1 MPKHDDPTT
10 ELPGTGR
17 IAAELRA
24 TGSGPTAAELGGTET
39 GPIAADLGGT
49 GTGATAA
56 APAPPPGLAHAGPA
70 HTGPAQTGQA
80 QTGQADTGPVRT
92 GQAPPGRP
100 SAGPVPIAAELGGTG
115 IGPIAAELGGAGT
128 GATAAVPAPPPGLAH
143 AGPAHTGPAQT
154 GQADTGPVHT
164 GQAPAGRPS
173 VGPAA
178 PAAPAGPGYR
188 AVFRVREFR
197 VVFVAHLFSLLGV
210 VVSEL
215 ALTVLVYDLTRSPLL
230 SSLTFALGFLPYLV
244 GGTLLAGLTD
254 RLPPRRIL
262 VVCDLL
268 CAGCVALMVV
278 PATPVALLLALRCA
292 IAVVSPVFN
301 GTRMATLADILG
313 EGDLFVLGRSL
324 LRIVSQSALLTG
336 FAVGGVLLTVVPP
349 RGALAVTAGTFLVSA
364 LLLRLGTVRRPARG
378 SGAAGS
384 GLSGTWAVLRNR
396 RVRALMLMF
405 WVPPLFA
412 VVPEALAAPYAD
424 EIGVSTAALGLLMCA
439 LPVGTI
445 TGELLA
451 GSFLSAAVRS
461 RIVLPLAVTGVLPY
475 LLYAPEPGVPLA
487 AAALFLAGA
496 TGAYTLGLDAWFV
509 AAVPEEQRGRA
520 MTLMTA
526 GMMTVQGIGMA
537 GAGVAAEFAP
547 VHVVVAGT
555 GVLGTVCLLAAAAEL
570 RAAGAAGDR
579 KARRG

>member
-1 MPKHDDPTT
+1 MPKPASQ
-10 ELPGTGR
+10 GT
-17 IAAELRA
+17 
-24 TGSGPTAAELGGTET
+24 
-39 GPIAADLGGT
+39 
-49 GTGATAA
+49 
-56 APAPPPGLAHAGPA
+56 
-70 HTGPAQTGQA
+70 
-80 QTGQADTGPVRT
+80 
-92 GQAPPGRP
+92 
-100 SAGPVPIAAELGGTG
+100 PVPVTPVPVTPAS
-115 IGPIAAELGGAGT
+115 
-128 GATAAVPAPPPGLAH
+128 ATSVPA
-143 AGPAHTGPAQT
+143 T
-154 GQADTGPVHT
+154 PV
-164 GQAPAGRPS
+164 
-173 VGPAA
+173 PAA
-178 PAAPAGPGYR
+178 PIDRPGYR

-197 VVFVAHLFSLLGV
+197 FVFVAHLFSLLGV

-230 SSLTFALGFLPYLV
+230 SSLTFALGFLPYLL

-262 VVCDLL
+262 VVCDLV
-268 CAGCVALMVV
+268 CAACVAVMVV
-278 PATPVALLLALRCA
+278 PATPVAVLLALRCA

-349 RGALAVTAGTFLVSA
+349 RGALAVTAVTFLVSA
-364 LLLRLGTVRRPARG
+364 LVLRLGTARRPARAAA
-378 SGAAGS
+378 SAGS

-445 TGELLA
+445 AGELFA
-451 GSFLSAAVRS
+451 GSFLSAATRS

-475 LLYAPEPGVPLA
+475 LLYAPEPGVALA
-487 AAALFLAGA
+487 VVALFLAGA

-509 AAVPEEQRGRA
+509 VAVPEEQRGRA

-537 GAGVAAEFAP
+537 GAGIAAEFVP
-547 VHVVVAGT
+547 VHTVVAGT
-555 GVLGTVCLLAAAAEL
+555 GVVGTLCLLAAAAEL
-570 RAAGAAGDR
+570 KASGATE
-579 KARRG
+579 K

>member
-1 MPKHDDPTT
+1 MPENDT
-10 ELPGTGR
+10 R
-17 IAAELRA
+17 
-24 TGSGPTAAELGGTET
+24 
-39 GPIAADLGGT
+39 
-49 GTGATAA
+49 
-56 APAPPPGLAHAGPA
+56 APAPAPA
-70 HTGPAQTGQA
+70 HDPAHG
-80 QTGQADTGPVRT
+80 
-92 GQAPPGRP
+92 
-100 SAGPVPIAAELGGTG
+100 S
-115 IGPIAAELGGAGT
+115 
-128 GATAAVPAPPPGLAH
+128 ATAGAPAP
-143 AGPAHTGPAQT
+143 
-154 GQADTGPVHT
+154 
-164 GQAPAGRPS
+164 APARGD
-173 VGPAA
+173 A
-178 PAAPAGPGYR
+178 PAPLPGDAPAPAPGDAPSPGYR

-197 VVFVAHLFSLLGV
+197 FVFVAHLFSLLGV

-254 RLPPRRIL
+254 RLPPRRLL
-262 VVCDLL
+262 VVCDLV
-268 CAGCVALMVV
+268 CAACVAVMIA

-349 RGALAVTAGTFLVSA
+349 RGALAVTAVTFLVSA
-364 LLLRLGTVRRPARG
+364 LLLRLGTARRPARG
-378 SGAAGS
+378 AGRTTAS
-384 GLSGTWAVLRNR
+384 GLAGTWAVLRNR

-445 TGELLA
+445 AGELFA
-451 GSFLSAAVRS
+451 GSFLSAATRS

-475 LLYAPEPGVPLA
+475 LLYGPKPGVALA
-487 AAALFLAGA
+487 AVALFLAGA

-509 AAVPEEQRGRA
+509 AAVPEETRGRA

-526 GMMTVQGIGMA
+526 GMMTVQGVGMA

-547 VHVVVAGT
+547 VHTVVAAT
-555 GVLGTVCLLAAAAEL
+555 GVLGTLCLLAAAAEL
-570 RAAGAAGDR
+570 RAAGATEERDGAVRHVAHG
-579 KARRG
+579 

>member
-10 ELPGTGR
+10 TLP
-17 IAAELRA
+17 
-24 TGSGPTAAELGGTET
+24 ET
-39 GPIAADLGGT
+39 GPEP
-49 GTGATAA
+49 TAA
-56 APAPPPGLAHAGPA
+56 APLPPPLSAPAAGPA
-70 HTGPAQTGQA
+70 SV
-80 QTGQADTGPVRT
+80 GPV
-92 GQAPPGRP
+92 
-100 SAGPVPIAAELGGTG
+100 SAGPA
-115 IGPIAAELGGAGT
+115 
-128 GATAAVPAPPPGLAH
+128 PASAP
-143 AGPAHTGPAQT
+143 
-154 GQADTGPVHT
+154 
-164 GQAPAGRPS
+164 APAGLAS
-173 VGPAA
+173 AGQAS
-178 PAAPAGPGYR
+178 AGPGYR

-262 VVCDLL
+262 VVCDLF

-278 PATPVALLLALRCA
+278 PATPVAVLLALRCA

-349 RGALAVTAGTFLVSA
+349 RGALAVTATTFLVSA
-364 LLLRLGTVRRPARG
+364 LLLRLGTVRRPARA
-378 SGAAGS
+378 SGAADS
-384 GLSGTWAVLRNR
+384 GFSGTWAVLRNR

-445 TGELLA
+445 TGELFA
-451 GSFLSAAVRS
+451 GSFLGAVTRS

-509 AAVPEEQRGRA
+509 AAVPEAQRGRA

-537 GAGVAAEFAP
+537 GAGIAAEFAP
-547 VHVVVAGT
+547 VHAVVAGT

-570 RAAGAAGDR
+570 RAAGATGKTGETGETGAGR
-579 KARRG
+579 GGRRPKGETGLTGM

>member
-1 MPKHDDPTT
+1 MPENDTRTPSRAPAPTPPQGPDT
-10 ELPGTGR
+10 PPVTAPAAPGTTPEPLPTGP
-17 IAAELRA
+17 AA
-24 TGSGPTAAELGGTET
+24 TGPAAT
-39 GPIAADLGGT
+39 GPAATGPVPPDPGPPGT
-49 GTGATAA
+49 ATPAPAPSPSTPASTGAALPVPAPAA
-56 APAPPPGLAHAGPA
+56 AP
-70 HTGPAQTGQA
+70 TGT
-80 QTGQADTGPVRT
+80 
-92 GQAPPGRP
+92 
-100 SAGPVPIAAELGGTG
+100 
-115 IGPIAAELGGAGT
+115 
-128 GATAAVPAPPPGLAH
+128 AVPAPAAP
-143 AGPAHTGPAQT
+143 TGTAL
-154 GQADTGPVHT
+154 
-164 GQAPAGRPS
+164 
-173 VGPAA
+173 PAA
-178 PAAPAGPGYR
+178 APPAPGYR
-188 AVFRVREFR
+188 AVFAVREFR

-230 SSLTFALGFLPYLV
+230 SSLTFALGFLPYLL

-262 VVCDLL
+262 VVCDLV

-278 PATPVALLLALRCA
+278 PATPVAVLLVLRCA

-336 FAVGGVLLTVVPP
+336 FAAGGVLLTLVPP
-349 RGALAVTAGTFLVSA
+349 RGALAVTATTFLVSA
-364 LLLRLGTVRRPARG
+364 LLLRLGTARRPARA
-378 SGAAGS
+378 GAGTG

-445 TGELLA
+445 AGELFA
-451 GSFLSAAVRS
+451 GSFLSAAARA

-475 LLYAPEPGVPLA
+475 LLYAPRPGVALA
-487 AAALFLAGA
+487 AVALFLAGA

-526 GMMTVQGIGMA
+526 GMMTVQGVGMA
-537 GAGVAAEFAP
+537 GAGIAAEFAP
-547 VHVVVAGT
+547 VHTVVAGT
-555 GVLGTVCLLAAAAEL
+555 GVLGTLCLLAAAAEL
-570 RAAGAAGDR
+570 RATAARPKGET
-579 KARRG
+579 GLTGI

>member
-1 MPKHDDPTT
+1 MPENDTRTPTT
-10 ELPGTGR
+10 APANT
-17 IAAELRA
+17 
-24 TGSGPTAAELGGTET
+24 P
-39 GPIAADLGGT
+39 
-49 GTGATAA
+49 
-56 APAPPPGLAHAGPA
+56 APAPS
-70 HTGPAQTGQA
+70 
-80 QTGQADTGPVRT
+80 
-92 GQAPPGRP
+92 AP
-100 SAGPVPIAAELGGTG
+100 
-115 IGPIAAELGGAGT
+115 
-128 GATAAVPAPPPGLAH
+128 ATA
-143 AGPAHTGPAQT
+143 TT
-154 GQADTGPVHT
+154 
-164 GQAPAGRPS
+164 
-173 VGPAA
+173 A
-178 PAAPAGPGYR
+178 PAAPAQAGAPTAAAAPARPAVPGAFGAAPGGGTGPESAPAPAPTAGLAAAPGKVGAPDPRPGYR
-188 AVFRVREFR
+188 AVFAVREFR
-197 VVFVAHLFSLLGV
+197 FVFVAHLFSLLGV

-215 ALTVLVYDLTRSPLL
+215 ALTVLVYDMTRSPLL

-262 VVCDLL
+262 VVCDLV

-278 PATPVALLLALRCA
+278 PATPVAVLLVLRCA

-301 GTRMATLADILG
+301 GTRTATLADILG

-336 FAVGGVLLTVVPP
+336 FAAGGVLLTVVPP
-349 RGALAVTAGTFLVSA
+349 RGALVVTTATFLASA
-364 LLLRLGTVRRPARG
+364 LLLRLGTARRPARG
-378 SGAAGS
+378 SDS
-384 GLSGTWAVLRNR
+384 PGLSGTWAVLRNR

-451 GSFLSAAVRS
+451 GSFLSAAARS
-461 RIVLPLAVTGVLPY
+461 RIVLPLAVAGVLPY
-475 LLYAPEPGVPLA
+475 LLYAPRPGVALA
-487 AAALFLAGA
+487 AVALFLAGA

-526 GMMTVQGIGMA
+526 GMMTVQGVGMA
-537 GAGVAAEFAP
+537 GAGVAAEFAS
-547 VHVVVAGT
+547 VHVVVAGA
-555 GVLGTVCLLAAAAEL
+555 GVLGTLCLLVAAVEL
-570 RAAGAAGDR
+570 RATGDGDLRGDR

>member
-1 MPKHDDPTT
+1 MPPHDSEPLAPPVPT
-10 ELPGTGR
+10 PV
-17 IAAELRA
+17 
-24 TGSGPTAAELGGTET
+24 
-39 GPIAADLGGT
+39 D
-49 GTGATAA
+49 
-56 APAPPPGLAHAGPA
+56 APAP
-70 HTGPAQTGQA
+70 T
-80 QTGQADTGPVRT
+80 
-92 GQAPPGRP
+92 
-100 SAGPVPIAAELGGTG
+100 
-115 IGPIAAELGGAGT
+115 
-128 GATAAVPAPPPGLAH
+128 PAPA
-143 AGPAHTGPAQT
+143 
-154 GQADTGPVHT
+154 
-164 GQAPAGRPS
+164 R
-173 VGPAA
+173 
-178 PAAPAGPGYR
+178 PGYR

-230 SSLTFALGFLPYLV
+230 SSLTFALGFLPYLI

-262 VVCDLL
+262 VVCDLV

-278 PATPVALLLALRCA
+278 PATPVAVLLALRCA

-324 LRIVSQSALLTG
+324 LRIVSQSALLAG
-336 FAVGGVLLTVVPP
+336 FAVAGVLLTVVPP
-349 RGALAVTAGTFLVSA
+349 RGALGVTAATFLVSA
-364 LLLRLGTVRRPARG
+364 LLLRLGTARRPAR
-378 SGAAGS
+378 AATAS
-384 GLSGTWAVLRNR
+384 GLGGTWAVLRDR

-445 TGELLA
+445 AGELCA
-451 GSFLSAAVRS
+451 GAFLSAATRS

-475 LLYAPEPGVPLA
+475 LLYAPRPGVALA
-487 AAALFLAGA
+487 TLALFLAGA
-496 TGAYTLGLDAWFV
+496 TGAYTLGLDARFV

-526 GMMTVQGIGMA
+526 GMMTVQGVGMA
-537 GAGVAAEFAP
+537 GAGLAAEFAS
-547 VHVVVAGT
+547 VHTVVAAT
-555 GVLGTVCLLAAAAEL
+555 GVIGTLCLLAAAGEV
-570 RAAGAAGDR
+570 RATERRDGADR
-579 KARRG
+579 HMTSR

>member
-1 MPKHDDPTT
+1 MPTNDTRPPEPAPT
-10 ELPGTGR
+10 
-17 IAAELRA
+17 
-24 TGSGPTAAELGGTET
+24 PT
-39 GPIAADLGGT
+39 P
-49 GTGATAA
+49 
-56 APAPPPGLAHAGPA
+56 APAPA
-70 HTGPAQTGQA
+70 
-80 QTGQADTGPVRT
+80 
-92 GQAPPGRP
+92 
-100 SAGPVPIAAELGGTG
+100 SA
-115 IGPIAAELGGAGT
+115 
-128 GATAAVPAPPPGLAH
+128 ATPTP
-143 AGPAHTGPAQT
+143 
-154 GQADTGPVHT
+154 
-164 GQAPAGRPS
+164 APAGGRPADTPDAGPS
-173 VGPAA
+173 APAPEPTPAGGRPTPAPAPEPSEPAA
-178 PAAPAGPGYR
+178 PSPGYR
-188 AVFRVREFR
+188 AVFAVREFR
-197 VVFVAHLFSLLGV
+197 FVFVAHLFSLVGV

-262 VVCDLL
+262 VVCDLV
-268 CAGCVALMVV
+268 CAACVAAMVV
-278 PATPVALLLALRCA
+278 PATPVAVLLALRCA

-336 FAVGGVLLTVVPP
+336 FAVGGVLLTAVPP
-349 RGALAVTAGTFLVSA
+349 RGALAVTATTFVVSA
-364 LLLRLGTVRRPARG
+364 LLLRFGTVRRPAR
-378 SGAAGS
+378 AGKETRS
-384 GLSGTWAVLRNR
+384 GLSGTWAVLRDR

-445 TGELLA
+445 AGELFA
-451 GSFLSAAVRS
+451 GSFLSAATRS
-461 RIVLPLAVTGVLPY
+461 RVVVPLAVVSVLPY
-475 LLYAPEPGVPLA
+475 LLYAPRPGLVLA
-487 AAALFLAGA
+487 ALALFLAGA

-526 GMMTVQGIGMA
+526 GMMTVQGVGMA
-537 GAGVAAEFAP
+537 GAGIAAEFAS
-547 VHVVVAGT
+547 VHTVVAGA
-555 GVLGTVCLLAAAAEL
+555 GVLGTACVVAVVAEL
-570 RAAGAAGDR
+570 RATEVRDGAAR
-579 KARRG
+579 HMTSR

>member
-1 MPKHDDPTT
+1 MPENTPRTPLPAPTT
-10 ELPGTGR
+10 TPAHLPPGPTHTPGT
-17 IAAELRA
+17 
-24 TGSGPTAAELGGTET
+24 
-39 GPIAADLGGT
+39 
-49 GTGATAA
+49 
-56 APAPPPGLAHAGPA
+56 PPPEATPASARTTAPGAAGPGRA
-70 HTGPAQTGQA
+70 VGPAVEPA
-80 QTGQADTGPVRT
+80 RAV
-92 GQAPPGRP
+92 APG
-100 SAGPVPIAAELGGTG
+100 
-115 IGPIAAELGGAGT
+115 
-128 GATAAVPAPPPGLAH
+128 AVPAGT
-143 AGPAHTGPAQT
+143 AGPGTAPVPAR
-154 GQADTGPVHT
+154 A
-164 GQAPAGRPS
+164 

-178 PAAPAGPGYR
+178 GFAPVRAVDPGAAVPVPAPAVGPEVPAGGPGYL
-188 AVFRVREFR
+188 AVFAVPEFR
-197 VVFVAHLFSLLGV
+197 FVFVAHLFSLLGV

-230 SSLTFALGFLPYLV
+230 SSLTFALGFLPYLL

-262 VVCDLL
+262 VVCDLV

-278 PATPVALLLALRCA
+278 PATPVAVLLVLRCA

-313 EGDLFVLGRSL
+313 EGELFVLGRSL
-324 LRIVSQSALLTG
+324 LRIVSQSALLAG
-336 FAVGGVLLTVVPP
+336 FAAGGVLLTLVPP
-349 RGALAVTAGTFLVSA
+349 RGALVVTAATFLVSA
-364 LLLRLGTVRRPARG
+364 LLLRLGTARRPAR
-378 SGAAGS
+378 AAASTG
-384 GLSGTWAVLRNR
+384 GLAGTWAVLRNR

-445 TGELLA
+445 AGELFA
-451 GSFLSAAVRS
+451 GSFLSAGTRS

-475 LLYAPEPGVPLA
+475 LLYAPEPGVVLA
-487 AAALFLAGA
+487 AVALFLAGA

-526 GMMTVQGIGMA
+526 GMMTVQGVGMA
-537 GAGVAAEFAP
+537 GAGIAAEFAP
-547 VHVVVAGT
+547 VHTVVAGT
-555 GVLGTVCLLAAAAEL
+555 GVLGTVCLLAAAVEL
-570 RAAGAAGDR
+570 RATEGRDGADR
-579 KARRG
+579 HVTSR

>member
-1 MPKHDDPTT
+1 MPDPASPATS
-10 ELPGTGR
+10 LPDPASPVASLPDPASPATSLPDPASPVASLP
-17 IAAELRA
+17 AAA
-24 TGSGPTAAELGGTET
+24 SPAASLS
-39 GPIAADLGGT
+39 
-49 GTGATAA
+49 
-56 APAPPPGLAHAGPA
+56 APAPEPPAGPA
-70 HTGPAQTGQA
+70 
-80 QTGQADTGPVRT
+80 ADR
-92 GQAPPGRP
+92 
-100 SAGPVPIAAELGGTG
+100 
-115 IGPIAAELGGAGT
+115 
-128 GATAAVPAPPPGLAH
+128 
-143 AGPAHTGPAQT
+143 
-154 GQADTGPVHT
+154 
-164 GQAPAGRPS
+164 
-173 VGPAA
+173 
-178 PAAPAGPGYR
+178 PGYR

-197 VVFVAHLFSLLGV
+197 FVFVAHLFSLLGV

-230 SSLTFALGFLPYLV
+230 SSLTFALGFLPYLL

-262 VVCDLL
+262 VVCDLV
-268 CAGCVALMVV
+268 CSACVAAMVV
-278 PATPVALLLALRCA
+278 PATPVAVLLVLRCA

-349 RGALAVTAGTFLVSA
+349 RGALAVTTVTFLVSA
-364 LLLRLGTVRRPARG
+364 LLLRLGTARRPAR
-378 SGAAGS
+378 AAGS
-384 GLSGTWAVLRNR
+384 AAGGLSGTWAVLRNR

-445 TGELLA
+445 AGELFA
-451 GSFLSAAVRS
+451 GSFLSTATRS

-475 LLYAPEPGVPLA
+475 LLYAPEPGVALA
-487 AAALFLAGA
+487 VAALFLAGA

-537 GAGVAAEFAP
+537 GAGIAAEFAP
-547 VHVVVAGT
+547 VHTVVAGT
-555 GVLGTVCLLAAAAEL
+555 GVVGTLCLLAAAAEL
-570 RAAGAAGDR
+570 RASGATE
-579 KARRG
+579 K